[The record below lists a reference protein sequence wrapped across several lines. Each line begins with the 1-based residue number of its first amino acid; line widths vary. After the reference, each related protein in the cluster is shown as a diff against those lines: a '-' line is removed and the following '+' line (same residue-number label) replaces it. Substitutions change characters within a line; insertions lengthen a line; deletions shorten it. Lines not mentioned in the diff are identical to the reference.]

1 MTLSNVQRAIRR
13 AIRPLALAGVLALVL
28 AACAPTVNLPIDP
41 LGRTFCGRGVGLD
54 ATLHG
59 SASDPH
65 VAWAVDARS
74 GERFE
79 LVWPPGYRARFTP
92 GLVILDASGTEVA
105 RDGDHITGGCNS
117 VADPTAPMWVSG
129 SEIQ

>member
-1 MTLSNVQRAIRR
+1 MGPQ
-13 AIRPLALAGVLALVL
+13 VLAIAFAFLVG
-28 AACAPTVNLPIDP
+28 ACAPTVNLPIDP

-65 VAWAVDARS
+65 VAWAVNAR
-74 GERFE
+74 GGGRFE

-92 GLVILDASGTEVA
+92 ALVILDGAGAVVGHE
-105 RDGDHITGGCNS
+105 GDHITGGCNS
-117 VADPTAPMWVSG
+117 VTDPTAPMWVSG